1 MMETDIYFLKTKKYV
16 LPRFIFQAEEN
27 LVEKPWGGEYIAKL
41 KGINAKKIGESWE
54 FSAHPSRPSLV
65 AIDGKV
71 RFNELVDR
79 FKREILGS
87 IECEDFPLL
96 VKIIDANENL
106 SVQVHPSERDARMLG
121 EKDHGKEE
129 AWIVLDADEG
139 AKIYIG
145 FKEDVDPNEF
155 LEAVKRGDNVLE
167 YLNAIRVD
175 KGDAFFI
182 PSGTIHALGKGVRV
196 LEVSGN
202 SDITYRVYDYGR
214 GRELHLDK
222 AFKVLKFSK
231 TDIAELR
238 QVPKEMKEFV
248 RCIDTPYFVVD
259 RVVGPVEVSKDTFHI
274 LLCIAGN
281 VELKSDSESVR
292 VERGRSVLIPAIT
305 EKYGVEVDRDSEVYL
320 ISPISGTSL

>member
-1 MMETDIYFLKTKKYV
+1 M

-54 FSAHPSRPSLV
+54 FSAHPSRPSFV
-65 AIDGKV
+65 AVGSKV
-71 RFNELVDR
+71 RFDELVGR
-79 FKREILGS
+79 FRREILGNL
-87 IECEDFPLL
+87 ECEYFPLL

-139 AKIYIG
+139 AKIYVG

-167 YLNAIRVD
+167 YLNAIRVNR
-175 KGDAFFI
+175 GDAFFI
-182 PSGTIHALGKGVRV
+182 PSGIIHALGKGVRV

-231 TDIAELR
+231 TDVAELR
-238 QVPKEMKEFV
+238 QVPKEMKGFV
-248 RCIDTPYFVVD
+248 RCIDTPYFTVD
-259 RVVGPVEVSKDTFHI
+259 RVTEPVEISKDTFHI
-274 LLCIAGN
+274 LLCIAGGA
-281 VELKSDSESVR
+281 EIKSDSETVR

-305 EKYGVEVDRDSEVYL
+305 ERYSIEIDNGSDVYL
-320 ISPISGTSL
+320 ISPSHSSCL